1 MRYIFLLFSGLLIL
15 SGTYG
20 RSIDKTLTS
29 LAIRDTI
36 SFASPQAA
44 TEYIQQLLD
53 IDKTWNS
60 ERDSFRLSLSRLIQH
75 ANEPFD
81 SVSKRLLNFEY
92 DSLKIK
98 EVEIVKRDTV
108 KLFWLNDSTCI
119 VDEGKLE
126 KEPLIRQ
133 TTIIKRI
140 HDTIRIVRKDS
151 VSENTMVMDSLLSKQ
166 DTSLI
171 SRDTINKR
179 LVHEYQTI
187 TTGIVKVDTIEVVEI
202 DTAYLQVQNVK
213 MRKILNG
220 RVTPPVISN
229 TRNQTY
235 WFSADSSRIIIT
247 ERNRAYIA
255 DENSPFYIVTDEKM
269 PDSLKMAVQT
279 LLNYTSQRDS
289 ILLYIN
295 DVNGKKTPFWLTKG
309 DDEFY
314 RYWIK
319 NNRNDSITIWMG
331 NPSKNELSLL
341 LEQNVNLERLKKEA
355 IEDIPLVN
363 IQPEIKLAKI
373 TPLEEIPVYWDYSFS
388 SAFSLN
394 QTYLSNWSKGGE
406 NSFSSLLDI
415 DGTAVY
421 KDTKAETEWTNNARI
436 KFGTLITEEY
446 GFRTNT
452 DIFEINSQYNKVIKK
467 KLDFSTIFYM
477 KNQLAKGYKFY
488 SRDSAVMVSKFL
500 NPGTFTIG
508 IGLEYKPF
516 KKTSLNFSP
525 LSYKNTFVLDTAAI
539 DQTLHGIDKDKRAR
553 QEMGGQLLVKN
564 SVTLLED
571 LTISNKIRLFSG
583 YLNKPQNIDID
594 WEIDLEKKISY
605 YFTILLNLHMI
616 YDDDIRFPV
625 LGENDEPVKLP
636 DGSEYKVP
644 KLQFKQ
650 FLGLTFLFK
659 F

>member
-1 MRYIFLLFSGLLIL
+1 MRHIILLFSGLIFL
-15 SGTYG
+15 SGIFAQ
-20 RSIDKTLTS
+20 SIDS
-29 LAIRDTI
+29 NSSDPSSGDSIRF
-36 SFASPQAA
+36 SSPKAAS
-44 TEYIQQLLD
+44 EYIQQLLD
-53 IDKTWNS
+53 VDKTWNS
-60 ERDSFRLSLSRLIQH
+60 ERDNFRLSLSRLVQH
-75 ANEPFD
+75 AEEPFD
-81 SVSKRLLNFEY
+81 SVSRRLLNFEY
-92 DSLKIK
+92 DSVQIN
-98 EVEIVKRDTV
+98 EVELIKRDTLN
-108 KLFWLNDSTCI
+108 LFWLNDSTFL
-119 VDEGKLE
+119 VDDGKWE
-126 KEPLIRQ
+126 REPLVRK
-133 TTIIKRI
+133 TIITKRI
-140 HDTIRIVRKDS
+140 HDTIRVVKKDS
-151 VSENTMVMDSLLSKQ
+151 LRKFYSPSDSLLPEI
-166 DTSLI
+166 DTTLVKSDSTQRKLI
-171 SRDTINKR
+171 QEQHTKVTGVVEMDTFK
-179 LVHEYQTI
+179 
-187 TTGIVKVDTIEVVEI
+187 VVEI
-202 DTAYLQVQNVK
+202 DTAYLESRKVQL
-213 MRKILNG
+213 RRILSG
-220 RVTPPVISN
+220 RVTPPIIS
-229 TRNQTY
+229 TGRNQTY
-235 WFSADSSRIIIT
+235 WFSSDSSEIIIA
-247 ERNRAYIA
+247 ERARALVA
-255 DENSPFYIVTDEKM
+255 EEDSPFYIVTDEKV
-269 PDSLKMAVQT
+269 PDSLRLAVQT
-279 LLNYTSQRDS
+279 LLNYTFERDS

-295 DVNGKKTPFWLTKG
+295 DVNGKKTPFWLSKG
-309 DDEFY
+309 DDDLY

-331 NPSKNELSLL
+331 NPSKNEISLL
-341 LEQNVNLERLKKEA
+341 LEQNVNLERLEKEK
-355 IEDIPLVN
+355 IEHIPLIN
-363 IQPEIKLAKI
+363 IEPEVKLAKV
-373 TPLEEIPVYWDYSFS
+373 TALEEIPVFWDYSFS
-388 SAFSLN
+388 SSFSLN

-452 DIFEINSQYNKVIKK
+452 DIFEINSQYNKVIKE

-477 KNQLAKGYKFY
+477 KNQLAKGYKYY
-488 SRDSAVMVSKFL
+488 SRDSAVLVSKFL

-525 LSYKNTFVLDTAAI
+525 LSYKNTFVLDTALI
-539 DQTLHGIDKDKRAR
+539 DQTLHGIDVDKKAR

-564 SVTLLED
+564 TVTLFED

-583 YLNKPQNIDID
+583 YLNKPQNIDVD

-625 LGENDEPVKLP
+625 LDENDEPVKLP
-636 DGSEYKVP
+636 DGSDYKVP